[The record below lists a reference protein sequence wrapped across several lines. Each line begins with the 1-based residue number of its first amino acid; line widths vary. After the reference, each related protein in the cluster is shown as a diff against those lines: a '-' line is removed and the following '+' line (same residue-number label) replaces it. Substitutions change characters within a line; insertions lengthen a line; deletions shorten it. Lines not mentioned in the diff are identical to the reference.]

1 MLTDFTHVIC
11 FALSNT
17 LVINNDDDDGDDGD
31 DSDDV
36 GDDVDDDDDDDDDG
50 DVDDE
55 LWKMIGATSHHP
67 E

>member
-36 GDDVDDDDDDDDDG
+36 GDDDDD
-50 DVDDE
+50 DDE

>member
-31 DSDDV
+31 DSDD
-36 GDDVDDDDDDDDDG
+36 DKQS
-50 DVDDE
+50 
-55 LWKMIGATSHHP
+55 WPTSTLSTSAKIQ
-67 E
+67 

>member
-1 MLTDFTHVIC
+1 MCPHAPKIC
-11 FALSNT
+11 FALSNM
-17 LVINNDDDDGDDGD
+17 LVIKNDDDDGD

-36 GDDVDDDDDDDDDG
+36 GDVGDGDDDDDDDG

>member
-17 LVINNDDDDGDDGD
+17 LVINNDADDLDDGD

-36 GDDVDDDDDDDDDG
+36 GDVGDDDDD
-50 DVDDE
+50 DDE